1 MPPNH
6 FLAKLLLDYL
16 ILINL
21 LTGCL
26 FAWDK
31 FLAKQPG
38 SGRISERN
46 LLLAALFGGTPGGLL
61 AMYAFR
67 HKTRHLKFKLGLPL
81 LLLLQ
86 IGLFILIRFH

>member
-1 MPPNH
+1 MPPDN

-16 ILINL
+16 LLINL
-21 LTGCL
+21 ITGGL

-38 SGRISERN
+38 TRRISERN
-46 LLLAALFGGTPGGLL
+46 LLLAAFLGGTPGGIL
-61 AMYAFR
+61 AMYVFR
-67 HKTRHLKFKLGLPL
+67 HKTRHLKFRLGLPL

-86 IGLFILIRFH
+86 VGLSIFIRLY